1 MNVLC
6 LRSPSRI
13 ASDAGVMCSA
23 THCGLRSRRSND
35 EINACRVAMSATG
48 PGKPYSKRPDGST
61 GKRFTAAGA
70 EVDRPVCAVCWFGG
84 VNICLAGIG
93 IGADPPAVG
102 EVENV
107 VVVVDIVLLSGLRS
121 DRNEYMVAVIAAPAP
136 ALAAAITA
144 NVVFDIVG
152 KRRVSL

>member
-1 MNVLC
+1 M
-6 LRSPSRI
+6 
-13 ASDAGVMCSA
+13 
-23 THCGLRSRRSND
+23 
-35 EINACRVAMSATG
+35 
-48 PGKPYSKRPDGST
+48 
-61 GKRFTAAGA
+61 
-70 EVDRPVCAVCWFGG
+70 
-84 VNICLAGIG
+84 AGIG